1 MVDLG
6 CGGGFDCLLASKE
19 VGSSGK
25 VIGFDMTQV
34 CICYPIEFAQH
45 PDVAK
50 GDDRVSQAQCC

>member
-19 VGSSGK
+19 VGASGK

-34 CICYPIEFAQH
+34 SLCVKSRLNRILMLSA
-45 PDVAK
+45 
-50 GDDRVSQAQCC
+50 GDD